1 MGLLYTI
8 TTRDLGSKWFRQQNK
23 KPNRKQGL
31 RDLGPS
37 KKNQHYVNKL
47 NNFKNFKEKTD
58 LLLSIFH

>member
-8 TTRDLGSKWFRQQNK
+8 TTHDLGNKWFRWQNK

-37 KKNQHYVNKL
+37 KKKSALCKQIK
-47 NNFKNFKEKTD
+47 
-58 LLLSIFH
+58 